1 MATAEAE
8 GSQLQEKS
16 LHHDLCSTCNE
27 PSKYRC
33 PKCSTLSCSLKC
45 VKAHKEQSGC
55 NGIRDKTA
63 FVPLEEF
70 KDCHLHSD
78 YHFLQDVVRSLDN
91 AQRKKRNLGFLR
103 YLPPNLFR
111 LESIA
116 RRRQIELCIL
126 PVGFARRK
134 ASTTYLRYSDG
145 KIFWK
150 LEWVFPLCDLT
161 YSDARV
167 DEEQLLGECLDK
179 YLLSNS
185 EEDFGGKLDY
195 YRSFGH
201 KGVSVLIK
209 DERTPANVTRFLE
222 LNKNKSLRENF
233 KGIKIIEF
241 PTLLVVPVIHLSCYL
256 D

>member
-8 GSQLQEKS
+8 GSQSQEKS
-16 LHHDLCSTCNE
+16 LYHNLCSTCNE

-33 PKCSTLSCSLKC
+33 PKCLTLSCSLNC
-45 VKAHKEQSGC
+45 VKAHKEKSGC
-55 NGIRDKTA
+55 DGIRDKTA

-70 KDCHLHSD
+70 KDRHLHSD
-78 YHFLQDVVRSLDN
+78 YHFLEDVIRSLDN
-91 AQRKKRNLGFLR
+91 AQRLKRNFGFMHF
-103 YLPPNLFR
+103 LPPNLFR
-111 LESIA
+111 LQSVA
-116 RRRQIELCIL
+116 KRRKTELRIL
-126 PVGFARRK
+126 PVAFARRK

-179 YLLSNS
+179 YLLIDS
-185 EEDFGGKLDY
+185 EEDFGEKLDY
-195 YRSFGH
+195 YRALGH

-222 LNKNKSLRENF
+222 LNQNKSLRQNF
-233 KGIKIIEF
+233 KGKKIIEF